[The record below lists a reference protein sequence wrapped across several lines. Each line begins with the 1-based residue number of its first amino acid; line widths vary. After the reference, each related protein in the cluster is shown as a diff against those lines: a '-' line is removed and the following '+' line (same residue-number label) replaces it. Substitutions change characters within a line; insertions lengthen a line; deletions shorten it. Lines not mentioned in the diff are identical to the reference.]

1 MIQLTP
7 IGFICYL
14 SVILSN
20 PPSIDTCTYANL
32 DHLRSI
38 QLRDAKQERKN
49 AIVIKRYIG

>member
-38 QLRDAKQERKN
+38 QLRDAKQTRKN
-49 AIVIKRYIG
+49 AIVIKR

>member
-20 PPSIDTCTYANL
+20 THSIYTCTYANL

-38 QLRDAKQERKN
+38 QLRDAKQARKN
-49 AIVIKRYIG
+49 AIVIKR